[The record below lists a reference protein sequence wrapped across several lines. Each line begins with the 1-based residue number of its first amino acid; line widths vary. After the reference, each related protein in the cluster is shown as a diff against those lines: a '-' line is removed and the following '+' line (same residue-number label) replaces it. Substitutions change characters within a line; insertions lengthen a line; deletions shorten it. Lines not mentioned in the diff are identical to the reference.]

1 MKRLTNNTYND
12 LIKCRDCIEESNC
25 YDQSC
30 GHIEDAIHRLQEYE
44 DLEEQ
49 GLLIKLPCRIGDN
62 IFIIGKCNDF
72 PDRLDGGYWDATGYY
87 CPYEDSELCPF
98 SDCEDCNSVKDK
110 LGVFEDTFIGMSIEE
125 DNTYLIF
132 ENGVGKY
139 LSDFG
144 KTVFTTRE
152 DAENK
157 LNNMK

>member
-1 MKRLTNNTYND
+1 MERLTETSDKGGLAFTFD
-12 LIKCRDCIEESNC
+12 LDIACNKNEIEKIIKL
-25 YDQSC
+25 
-30 GHIEDAIHRLQEYE
+30 GKKLKEYE

-49 GLLIKLPCRIGDN
+49 GLLIKLPCRIGDS

-98 SDCEDCNSVKDK
+98 LDCEDCNSVKDK
-110 LGVFEDTFIGMSIEE
+110 LGVFEDTIIGIHIEE

-132 ENGVGKY
+132 ENGIGKY

-144 KTVFTTRE
+144 NTVFTTRE
-152 DAENK
+152 EAENK